1 MIASRKKLEEEHKVE
16 CMNIDVFEVLGESA
30 TEDYVRVKDTLEK
43 KISIIKCDYSAK
55 MSCEIQRKTIAT
67 VKRNKGTM

>member
-16 CMNIDVFEVLGESA
+16 CMNIGVFEALGESA
-30 TEDYVRVKDTLEK
+30 TEFYVRLKDTLEK
-43 KISIIKCDYSAK
+43 RISIIKCNYSVK
-55 MSCEIQRKTIAT
+55 MSCERQRKTIAK